1 MERREDRCLRRDT
14 GRVDPDIVAPAIVR
28 TICILIATNPLPV
41 IFVPC
46 ELVRGNPIMA
56 TSRVNEVFCLGRSTS
71 SSSGIVLYEAMFLTA
86 ADALLDDRGKAC
98 GFFFSPSDS

>member
-1 MERREDRCLRRDT
+1 M
-14 GRVDPDIVAPAIVR
+14 DPDVVAPAIVR

-56 TSRVNEVFCLGRSTS
+56 TSRVNDFCLGGSMS
-71 SSSGIVLYEAMFLTA
+71 ASGIVVYEAMFLTA
-86 ADALLDDRGKAC
+86 VDAYWITAANAC
-98 GFFFSPSDS
+98 GFF

>member
-1 MERREDRCLRRDT
+1 M
-14 GRVDPDIVAPAIVR
+14 DPDVVALAVAIVR

-56 TSRVNEVFCLGRSTS
+56 TSRVNDFCLGGSMS
-71 SSSGIVLYEAMFLTA
+71 ASGIVVYEAMFLTA